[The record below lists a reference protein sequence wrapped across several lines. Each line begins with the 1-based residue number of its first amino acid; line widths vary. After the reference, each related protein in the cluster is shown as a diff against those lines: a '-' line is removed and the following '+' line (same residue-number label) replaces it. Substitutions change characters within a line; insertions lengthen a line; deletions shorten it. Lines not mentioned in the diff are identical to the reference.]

1 MITATRRRVV
11 ITGISVISPLGNSVD
26 ELWDG
31 IVARRSGVRR
41 LPQQGEFAPA
51 FTYAGIAEN
60 FSGKIGD
67 FGELEAAQKKQIR
80 KGLKLMCREIK
91 MGVAAAQ
98 LALQHSQPAA
108 DSPPERTGVVF
119 GCDHITTLPEEFS
132 DAIAACVDDNKKF
145 QFDRWANQGLPQVTP
160 IWLLK
165 YLPNM
170 PASHVAIY
178 NDFRG
183 PNNSLTYREPSA
195 NLALGEAVTTIQRG
209 SADRMIAGTTGS
221 ACGPLRALHVASQSE
236 ISLNGDDPAAAC
248 RPFDA
253 KRSGMVAG
261 EGAAAMVLEDRD
273 TAMARGAKI
282 YGEILGHSSSV
293 VLDAKSVADLRTAV
307 ANSIRGALRAADIS
321 ADSIGHIHAH
331 GLGTRHADR
340 EEALGIQDALGEHT
354 GSIPVTAAKSYFGNL
369 GAASGM
375 VELASSLVAM
385 KEGKLFP
392 VLNYSDSD
400 PDCTLQI
407 AGEESKA
414 GDTALNI
421 NFSPTGQASAL
432 IVAAAK

>member
-1 MITATRRRVV
+1 MISATRRRVV

-26 ELWDG
+26 ELWSS
-31 IVARRSGVRR
+31 IASRRSGVRR
-41 LPQQGEFAPA
+41 LPRQGAFAPA
-51 FTYAGIAEN
+51 FTYAGIAED

-67 FGELEAAQKKQIR
+67 FGVLEKAQSKQIR

-132 DAIAACVDDNKKF
+132 DAITACVDDDKKF
-145 QFDRWANQGLPQVTP
+145 HFDRWANNGLPQVTP

-221 ACGPLRALHVASQSE
+221 ACGPLRSLHVASQSE

-273 TAMARGAKI
+273 TALARGAEI
-282 YGEILGHSSSV
+282 YGEIIGHSSSV
-293 VLDAKSVADLRTAV
+293 VLDARSVADLRTAV
-307 ANSIRGALRAADIS
+307 ANSIRGALRASKLSPDA
-321 ADSIGHIHAH
+321 IGHIHAH

-340 EEALGIQDALGEHT
+340 EEARGIIDALGEHAKD
-354 GSIPVTAAKSYFGNL
+354 IPVVAAKSYFGNL

-375 VELASSLVAM
+375 VELASSLFAM
-385 KEGKLFP
+385 KNEKLFP
-392 VLNYSDSD
+392 VLNYSEPD
-400 PDCTLQI
+400 PECDLRFADETTNP
-407 AGEESKA
+407 

-432 IVAAAK
+432 IVAAP

>member
-26 ELWDG
+26 ELWNG
-31 IVARRSGVRR
+31 LEARRSGVRR
-41 LPQQGEFAPA
+41 LPKHGKFAPP
-51 FTYAGIAEN
+51 FTYAGIAED

-67 FGELEAAQKKQIR
+67 FGELEAPQKKQIR

-132 DAIAACVDDNKKF
+132 DAIAACVDDQKRF

-209 SADRMIAGTTGS
+209 SAERMIAGTTGS
-221 ACGPLRALHVASQSE
+221 ACGPLRALHVASQGE
-236 ISLNGDDPAAAC
+236 ISLNGNDPAKAC

-253 KRSGMVAG
+253 KRCGMVAG
-261 EGAAAMVLEDRD
+261 EGAAAMVLEERD
-273 TAMARGAKI
+273 SALARGAKI
-282 YGEILGHSSSV
+282 YGEVLGHSSSV
-293 VLDAKSVADLRTAV
+293 VLDAQSVADVRTAV
-307 ANSIRGALRAADIS
+307 ANSIRGAMRAADVT
-321 ADSIGHIHAH
+321 ADEIGHIHAH

-340 EEALGIQDALGEHT
+340 EEAQGIIDAIGEQ
-354 GSIPVTAAKSYFGNL
+354 SANIPVTAAKSYFGNL

-385 KEGKLFP
+385 QNGSLFP
-392 VLNYSDSD
+392 VLNYTAPD
-400 PDCTLQI
+400 PDCPLKI
-407 AGEESKA
+407 ADEKSSA
-414 GDTALNI
+414 GQSVLNI

-432 IVAAAK
+432 IVAAAE